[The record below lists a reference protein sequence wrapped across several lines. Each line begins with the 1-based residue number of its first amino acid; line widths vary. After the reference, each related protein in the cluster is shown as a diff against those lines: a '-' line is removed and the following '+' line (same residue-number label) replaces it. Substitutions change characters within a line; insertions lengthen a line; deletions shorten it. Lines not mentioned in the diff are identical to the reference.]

1 MARKIKLTDARIGK
15 LKAEDFPAVA
25 NTWFGI
31 PVSPGSGSGS
41 GRTSSGHVECGAE
54 LCVSS
59 PPRGRPI
66 PEVHAWAGAKRSGAS
81 TKRRHD
87 RWYAMARKIKLTDA
101 RIGKLNAEDV
111 EYMVWDTRIAGFGV
125 RVRPTGHKS
134 YVYHRHAEGQSRKFT
149 LGPVALGSVD
159 KARHDCIEVWGR
171 MQSGKRVEGADGA
184 QAPLFRDFVAGSWR
198 AACYEPC
205 KQSTKTSKDW
215 ALNNQLLPVFG
226 AMPLDRIDRT
236 GVIRWFEGY
245 SATAPG
251 GANSALLVLRQIMNH
266 AVARGHIETN
276 PTRGL
281 KRNPRLKLTRF
292 LSREEIGRLHEVL
305 DRYEAR
311 WPSSKV
317 QADIIRLLLMTGCRK
332 SEVLNLRWREV
343 EGDTLD
349 LEDSKTGPRQ
359 VLLSLE
365 ARAIIERQPRSGSSW
380 VFPSPS
386 DPTRARTDLGLWKT
400 VRKLA
405 GIEDVRLHDLR
416 HTFAS
421 QAAMQGIPLPVV
433 ARLLGHAQVQMTLRY
448 AHVSD
453 RDVEAA
459 AERIGGVMAGIMNR
473 LSTAEQN

>member
-15 LKAEDFPAVA
+15 LKGGD
-25 NTWFGI
+25 I
-31 PVSPGSGSGS
+31 
-41 GRTSSGHVECGAE
+41 
-54 LCVSS
+54 
-59 PPRGRPI
+59 
-66 PEVHAWAGAKRSGAS
+66 
-81 TKRRHD
+81 
-87 RWYAMARKIKLTDA
+87 
-101 RIGKLNAEDV
+101 

-125 RVRPTGHKS
+125 RVRPSGHKS

-159 KARHDCIEVWGR
+159 EARRDSMEVWGR
-171 MQSGKRVEGADGA
+171 IQSGERAEGVNGA
-184 QAPLFRDFVAGSWR
+184 QAQLFHNFVAGSWR

-226 AMPLDRIDRT
+226 DVPLNGITRT
-236 GVIRWFEGY
+236 SVVRWFESY
-245 SATAPG
+245 STTAPG
-251 GANSALLVLRQIMNH
+251 GANSALLVFRQIMNH
-266 AVARGHIETN
+266 AIARGHIETN

-281 KRNPRLKLTRF
+281 KRNPRPKLTRF
-292 LSREEIGRLHEVL
+292 LSREEIGRLHKVL
-305 DRYEAR
+305 DRYEPR
-311 WPSSKV
+311 RPSGKA

-332 SEVLNLRWREV
+332 SEILNLRWQEV
-343 EGDTLD
+343 DGDTLE
-349 LEDSKTGPRQ
+349 LEDSKTGPRK
-359 VLLSLE
+359 VLLGPE
-365 ARAIIERQPRSGSSW
+365 ARVIIARQPRSGSPW
-380 VFPSPS
+380 VFPSPVNP
-386 DPTRARTDLGLWKT
+386 DRARTELDLWKR

-405 GIEDVRLHDLR
+405 GIEDVRIHDLR

-459 AERIGGVMAGIMNR
+459 AERIGGVMAGIMDR
-473 LSTAEQN
+473 SPVRPEPAP

>member
-1 MARKIKLTDARIGK
+1 MARKVKLTDARIGK
-15 LKAEDFPAVA
+15 LKA
-25 NTWFGI
+25 
-31 PVSPGSGSGS
+31 
-41 GRTSSGHVECGAE
+41 R
-54 LCVSS
+54 
-59 PPRGRPI
+59 
-66 PEVHAWAGAKRSGAS
+66 
-81 TKRRHD
+81 
-87 RWYAMARKIKLTDA
+87 
-101 RIGKLNAEDV
+101 DV

-149 LGPVALGSVD
+149 LGSVALGSVD
-159 KARHDCIEVWGR
+159 EARRDCMKVWGR
-171 MQSGKRVEGADGA
+171 MQSGERAEGVNGA
-184 QAPLFRDFVAGSWR
+184 QVPLFRDFIAGSWR
-198 AACYEPC
+198 AACYDPC
-205 KQSTKTSKDW
+205 KPSTKTSKDW

-236 GVIRWFEGY
+236 GVIRWFEDY
-245 SATAPG
+245 SARAPG
-251 GANSALLVLRQIMNH
+251 GANSALLVFRQIMNH
-266 AVARGHIETN
+266 TIARGHIETN

-281 KRNPRLKLTRF
+281 KRNPRPKLTRF

-305 DRYEAR
+305 DGYEPR
-311 WPSSKV
+311 RPSGKTQV
-317 QADIIRLLLMTGCRK
+317 DIIRLLLLTGCRTGEILK
-332 SEVLNLRWREV
+332 LRWREV
-343 EGDTLD
+343 GGDTLE

-359 VLLSLE
+359 VLLSPE
-365 ARAIIERQPRSGSSW
+365 ARAIIERQSRSGSPW
-380 VFPSPS
+380 VFPSPVN
-386 DPTRARTDLGLWKT
+386 PARARFDLSLWKK

-473 LSTAEQN
+473 SHVQPEGKP

>member
-15 LKAEDFPAVA
+15 LKA
-25 NTWFGI
+25 G
-31 PVSPGSGSGS
+31 
-41 GRTSSGHVECGAE
+41 
-54 LCVSS
+54 
-59 PPRGRPI
+59 
-66 PEVHAWAGAKRSGAS
+66 
-81 TKRRHD
+81 
-87 RWYAMARKIKLTDA
+87 
-101 RIGKLNAEDV
+101 DV
-111 EYMVWDTRIAGFGV
+111 EYMVWDTRIAGFGI
-125 RVRPTGHKS
+125 RVRPSGHKS

-159 KARHDCIEVWGR
+159 EARRDMHGGLGQDAIGGAGEKAATARRLHCSETSSR
-171 MQSGKRVEGADGA
+171 
-184 QAPLFRDFVAGSWR
+184 GSWR

-205 KQSTKTSKDW
+205 KPSTKTSKDW

-226 AMPLDRIDRT
+226 AMALDRIDRT

-251 GANSALLVLRQIMNH
+251 GANSALLVFRQIMNH
-266 AVARGHIETN
+266 AISRGHIETN
-276 PTRGL
+276 PTRGV
-281 KRNPRLKLTRF
+281 KRNPRPKLTRF

-317 QADIIRLLLMTGCRK
+317 QADIIHLLLMTGCRK

-343 EGDTLD
+343 DGDTLD

-359 VLLSLE
+359 VLLSPE
-365 ARAIIERQPRSGSSW
+365 ARAIIERQPRSGSPW

-386 DPTRARTDLGLWKT
+386 NPARARTDLGLWKK

-459 AERIGGVMAGIMNR
+459 AERIGGVMAVIMDK
-473 LSTAEQN
+473 SPAPSEDAP

>member
-1 MARKIKLTDARIGK
+1 MARRIKLTDARIGK
-15 LKAEDFPAVA
+15 LKA
-25 NTWFGI
+25 
-31 PVSPGSGSGS
+31 
-41 GRTSSGHVECGAE
+41 R
-54 LCVSS
+54 
-59 PPRGRPI
+59 
-66 PEVHAWAGAKRSGAS
+66 
-81 TKRRHD
+81 
-87 RWYAMARKIKLTDA
+87 
-101 RIGKLNAEDV
+101 DV
-111 EYMVWDTRIAGFGV
+111 EYTVWDTRLAGFGV
-125 RVRPTGHKS
+125 RVRPSGRKS
-134 YVYHRHAEGQSRKFT
+134 YVYHRHAECQSRKFT
-149 LGPVALGSVD
+149 LGQVVLGGVD
-159 KARHDCIEVWGR
+159 EARRECIEVWGR
-171 MQSGKRVEGADGA
+171 MQSGEPVEGADGA

-215 ALNNQLLPVFG
+215 ALNNQLVPVFG

-276 PTRGL
+276 PTRGV
-281 KRNPRLKLTRF
+281 KRNPRPKLTRF

-311 WPSSKV
+311 RPSSNV
-317 QADIIRLLLMTGCRK
+317 QADIIRLLLQTGCRK
-332 SEVLNLRWREV
+332 SEILNLRWREV
-343 EGDTLD
+343 GNDTLE
-349 LEDSKTGPRQ
+349 LEDSKTGPRK
-359 VLLSLE
+359 VLLGPE
-365 ARAIIERQPRSGSSW
+365 ARVIIERQPQSESPW
-380 VFPSPS
+380 VFPSPINP
-386 DPTRARTDLGLWKT
+386 DRARTELDLWKR

-459 AERIGGVMAGIMNR
+459 AERIGGVMSGIMDR
-473 LSTAEQN
+473 SPARSEFAP

>member
-1 MARKIKLTDARIGK
+1 MARKIKLTDTRISK
-15 LKAEDFPAVA
+15 LKA
-25 NTWFGI
+25 G
-31 PVSPGSGSGS
+31 
-41 GRTSSGHVECGAE
+41 
-54 LCVSS
+54 
-59 PPRGRPI
+59 
-66 PEVHAWAGAKRSGAS
+66 
-81 TKRRHD
+81 
-87 RWYAMARKIKLTDA
+87 
-101 RIGKLNAEDV
+101 DV

-125 RVRPTGHKS
+125 RIRPTGHKS

-149 LGPVALGSVD
+149 FGPVALGSVD
-159 KARHDCIEVWGR
+159 EARRDCMEVWNS
-171 MQSGKRVEGADGA
+171 MQSGERAEGAEGA
-184 QAPLFRDFVAGSWR
+184 QAPMFRDFVAGSWR

-205 KQSTKTSKDW
+205 KQSTRTSKDW
-215 ALNNQLLPVFG
+215 ALKNQLLPVFG

-245 SATAPG
+245 STTAPG
-251 GANSALLVLRQIMNH
+251 GANSALLVFRQIMNH
-266 AVARGHIETN
+266 AIARGHIETN

-281 KRNPRLKLTRF
+281 KRNPRPKLTRF

-305 DRYEAR
+305 DGYEPR
-311 WPSSKV
+311 RPSCKA
-317 QADIIRLLLMTGCRK
+317 QAEIIRVLLLTGCRTGEILK
-332 SEVLNLRWREV
+332 LRWREV
-343 EGDTLD
+343 YGDTLE

-359 VLLSLE
+359 VLLSPE
-365 ARAIIERQPRSGSSW
+365 ARAIIERQPRSGSPW
-380 VFPSPS
+380 VFPSPMN
-386 DPTRARTDLGLWKT
+386 PARARFDISLWKK

-473 LSTAEQN
+473 SPVRPEAKP

>member
-1 MARKIKLTDARIGK
+1 MARKIKLTDTRIGK
-15 LKAEDFPAVA
+15 LKA
-25 NTWFGI
+25 
-31 PVSPGSGSGS
+31 
-41 GRTSSGHVECGAE
+41 
-54 LCVSS
+54 
-59 PPRGRPI
+59 RG
-66 PEVHAWAGAKRSGAS
+66 
-81 TKRRHD
+81 
-87 RWYAMARKIKLTDA
+87 
-101 RIGKLNAEDV
+101 V
-111 EYMVWDTRIAGFGV
+111 EYTVWDTRLAGFGV
-125 RVRPTGHKS
+125 RVRPSGHKS

-159 KARHDCIEVWGR
+159 EARRDCMKVWGR
-171 MQSGKRVEGADGA
+171 MQSGERAKGSNGA
-184 QAPLFRDFVAGSWR
+184 QAPLFRDFVTGPWR

-205 KQSTKTSKDW
+205 KPSTKTSKDW
-215 ALNNQLLPVFG
+215 ALNNQLLPAFG
-226 AMPLDRIDRT
+226 DLSLDKIDRT

-245 SATAPG
+245 SATVPG
-251 GANSALLVLRQIMNH
+251 GANSALLVFRQIMNH
-266 AVARGHIETN
+266 AISRGHIETN

-281 KRNPRLKLTRF
+281 KRNPRPKLTRF

-305 DRYEAR
+305 DGHEPRR
-311 WPSSKV
+311 PSRKA
-317 QADIIRLLLMTGCRK
+317 QADIIRLLLLTGCRTGEMLK
-332 SEVLNLRWREV
+332 LRWREV
-343 EGDTLD
+343 DGDTLQ

-359 VLLSLE
+359 VLLSPE
-365 ARAIIERQPRSGSSW
+365 ARAIIERQPTSGSPW
-380 VFPSPS
+380 VFPSPMN
-386 DPTRARTDLGLWKT
+386 PARARFDISLWKK

-473 LSTAEQN
+473 SPVPSEPTL

>member
-15 LKAEDFPAVA
+15 LK
-25 NTWFGI
+25 
-31 PVSPGSGSGS
+31 
-41 GRTSSGHVECGAE
+41 
-54 LCVSS
+54 
-59 PPRGRPI
+59 
-66 PEVHAWAGAKRSGAS
+66 
-81 TKRRHD
+81 
-87 RWYAMARKIKLTDA
+87 
-101 RIGKLNAEDV
+101 AEDV

-159 KARHDCIEVWGR
+159 EARRECMEVWNR
-171 MQSGKRVEGADGA
+171 MQSGERVEGARDA

-205 KQSTKTSKDW
+205 KPSTKTSKDW
-215 ALNNQLLPVFG
+215 ALNNQLLPFFG
-226 AMPLDRIDRT
+226 GVPLDKIDRT

-251 GANSALLVLRQIMNH
+251 GANSALLVFRQIMNY
-266 AVARGHIETN
+266 AISRGHIETN

-281 KRNPRLKLTRF
+281 KKNPRPRLIRF
-292 LSREEIGRLHEVL
+292 LSREEIGRLHAVL

-311 WPSSKV
+311 RPSSNV
-317 QADIIRLLLMTGCRK
+317 QADIIRLLLLTGCRK
-332 SEVLNLRWREV
+332 SEILNLRWREV
-343 EGDTLD
+343 GNGTLE

-359 VLLSLE
+359 VLLSPD
-365 ARAIIERQPRSGSSW
+365 ARAVIERQPRSGSPW
-380 VFPSPS
+380 VFPSPLN
-386 DPTRARTDLGLWKT
+386 PVRPRTELDLWKRL
-400 VRKLA
+400 RKLT
-405 GIEDVRLHDLR
+405 GLEDVRLHDLR

-473 LSTAEQN
+473 SPVRPEPTP

>member
-15 LKAEDFPAVA
+15 L
-25 NTWFGI
+25 
-31 PVSPGSGSGS
+31 
-41 GRTSSGHVECGAE
+41 R
-54 LCVSS
+54 
-59 PPRGRPI
+59 
-66 PEVHAWAGAKRSGAS
+66 AG
-81 TKRRHD
+81 
-87 RWYAMARKIKLTDA
+87 
-101 RIGKLNAEDV
+101 DV
-111 EYMVWDTRIAGFGV
+111 EYTVWDTRISGFGV
-125 RVRPTGHKS
+125 RVRPSGHKS
-134 YVYHRHAEGQSRKFT
+134 YVYHRHAKGQSQKFT
-149 LGPVALGSVD
+149 FGSVALGSVD
-159 KARHDCIEVWGR
+159 EARRECMEVWGR
-171 MQSGKRVEGADGA
+171 MQSGGRAEGAGDA

-205 KQSTKTSKDW
+205 KPSTKTSKDW

-226 AMPLDRIDRT
+226 DVPLDRIDRT

-251 GANSALLVLRQIMNH
+251 GANSALLVFRQIMNY
-266 AVARGHIETN
+266 AIARGHIETN

-281 KRNPRLKLTRF
+281 KRNPRPKLTRF

-305 DRYEAR
+305 DRYETKR
-311 WPSSKV
+311 PSSKAQV
-317 QADIIRLLLMTGCRK
+317 DIIRLLLLTGCRTG
-332 SEVLNLRWREV
+332 EILRLRWREV
-343 EGDTLD
+343 GVDTLD

-359 VLLSLE
+359 VLLSPE
-365 ARAIIERQPRSGSSW
+365 ARAIIERQPRLGSPW
-380 VFPSPS
+380 VFPSPVN
-386 DPTRARTDLGLWKT
+386 PARARFDLSPWKK

-405 GIEDVRLHDLR
+405 RIEDVRLHDLR

-459 AERIGGVMAGIMNR
+459 AERIGGVMAGIMDR
-473 LSTAEQN
+473 SPVRPESTP

>member
-15 LKAEDFPAVA
+15 LKARE
-25 NTWFGI
+25 I
-31 PVSPGSGSGS
+31 
-41 GRTSSGHVECGAE
+41 
-54 LCVSS
+54 
-59 PPRGRPI
+59 
-66 PEVHAWAGAKRSGAS
+66 
-81 TKRRHD
+81 
-87 RWYAMARKIKLTDA
+87 
-101 RIGKLNAEDV
+101 

-134 YVYHRHAEGQSRKFT
+134 YVYHRHAKGQSRKFT

-159 KARHDCIEVWGR
+159 KARHDCMEVWGG

-226 AMPLDRIDRT
+226 ALPLDKMNRS

-245 SATAPG
+245 STTAPG
-251 GANSALLVLRQIMNH
+251 GANSALLVFRQIMNH
-266 AVARGHIETN
+266 AISRGHIETN

-281 KRNPRLKLTRF
+281 KRNPRPKLTRF
-292 LSREEIGRLHEVL
+292 LSREEIGHLHEVL
-305 DRYEAR
+305 DGCEPRQ
-311 WPSSKV
+311 PSCKAQV
-317 QADIIRLLLMTGCRK
+317 DIIRLLLLTGCRTGEILK
-332 SEVLNLRWREV
+332 LRWQEV
-343 EGDTLD
+343 DGDTLE

-359 VLLSLE
+359 VLLSPE
-365 ARAIIERQPRSGSSW
+365 ARAIIERQPRSGSPW
-380 VFPSPS
+380 VFPSPVN
-386 DPTRARTDLGLWKT
+386 PTRARVDLSLWKK

-459 AERIGGVMAGIMNR
+459 AERIGGVMAGIMDVLR
-473 LSTAEQN
+473 HKPRR